1 MFNWIIKLGFQY
13 KPQKNHYVNTHE
25 NPGSV
30 KYRLD
35 IIRDYFEYKIRTHRW
50 VSIPK
55 PEADKMV
62 EDGELEAELGYEYEY
77 NGSTYMEYPIDDHIK
92 F

>member
-1 MFNWIIKLGFQY
+1 
-13 KPQKNHYVNTHE
+13 
-25 NPGSV
+25 
-30 KYRLD
+30 
-35 IIRDYFEYKIRTHRW
+35 
-50 VSIPK
+50 
-55 PEADKMV
+55 MV